1 MAPSI
6 PQTMKA
12 IQLTG
17 YKKPLEL
24 NEVPLPKVGE
34 NDLLIKIGAA
44 GWCHTDYQVWEG
56 VYKSETPIIQSH
68 EPVGTIVAMG
78 PKAEKAGKW
87 KIGQRVGYL
96 LFRHQCHTC
105 AACKNYDEIRFCQK
119 ADHAGLDADGGMGEY
134 SIGDAD
140 NAVLLPDEVPFEQ
153 AAPLMCAG
161 ATTWGGLERL
171 ELPPESYV
179 GIVGIGGLGG

>member
-1 MAPSI
+1 MAN
-6 PQTMKA
+6 QTS
-12 IQLTG
+12 
-17 YKKPLEL
+17 
-24 NEVPLPKVGE
+24 
-34 NDLLIKIGAA
+34 
-44 GWCHTDYQVWEG
+44 YQVWEG

-87 KIGQRVGYL
+87 KVGQRVGYL

-161 ATTWGGLERL
+161 VGHCVFWVTQLTIAGNHLGRSRAAGTSARIVCRNSRDRRTWRSGGPVRQGN
-171 ELPPESYV
+171 
-179 GIVGIGGLGG
+179 GIQGRRYRQS